1 MKQFK
6 SFLLS
11 FFVTICSVSS
21 GLAQQVFLFKVQ
33 GKGLKEASY
42 LFGTYH
48 VMGNRYLE
56 AFPQVD
62 KAFQSSKGLVNE
74 VRLSSVNPYQMA
86 ALMMM
91 KDNSISAML
100 DTTAYGMVSDALKQY
115 YGFRLQQFDQM
126 KPMLVY
132 TMLISAYARQWDTLL
147 NRYEGVALD
156 SWFEQMADSLKKEI
170 TSLETFD
177 EQYQML
183 FVDKPEEQQ
192 AKELSDMVLKSD
204 SMRLAFQSMTRA
216 YYSGNLDSM
225 WKVLAATSGP
235 QEDSDMEH
243 LLKKRNMK
251 WLEMLPGLME
261 RKSQF
266 IAVGA
271 AHLAGPDGLV
281 AGLKSK
287 GFQVIQIL

>member
-1 MKQFK
+1 MIYQLRF
-6 SFLLS
+6 FLLS
-11 FFVTICSVSS
+11 GYALIQCCIAE
-21 GLAQQVFLFKVQ
+21 AQAPFLFKVQ

-48 VMGNRYLE
+48 VMGNRYLDG
-56 AFPQVD
+56 FSNVD
-62 KAFQSSKGLVNE
+62 KAFRSCKGLVNE

-100 DTTAYGMVSDALKQY
+100 DTTVYGMVSDALKQY

-132 TMLISAYARQWDTLL
+132 TMLISAFARQWDTLL
-147 NRYEGVALD
+147 NRYEGLALD

-225 WKVLAATSGP
+225 WKVLSATSGA
-235 QEDSDMEH
+235 QADSDMEH
-243 LLKKRNMK
+243 LLKKRNRK
-251 WLEMLPGLME
+251 WLEILPGVME

-271 AHLAGPDGLV
+271 AHLAGPEGLV
-281 AGLKSK
+281 AGLKAK
-287 GFQVIQIL
+287 GYQVTQIL

>member
-56 AFPQVD
+56 GFPQVD
-62 KAFQSSKGLVNE
+62 KAFQSSRGLVNE

-225 WKVLAATSGP
+225 WKVLAATSGA
-235 QEDSDMEH
+235 QADSDMEH
-243 LLKKRNMK
+243 LLKKRNRK
-251 WLEMLPGLME
+251 WLEILPGVME

-271 AHLAGPDGLV
+271 AHLAGPEGLV
-281 AGLKSK
+281 AGLKAK
-287 GFQVIQIL
+287 GYQVTQIL